1 MLFGWDHELKNI
13 KMNFRILNKLS
24 FIPMTFAVGI
34 ILTSCDTKDDNNVNN
49 TNSSTAIFLL
59 IDEDAIDNGSEPNNF
74 SDTDVNDH
82 LAEVGQRK
90 PLEWFASNE
99 GKTVTLYTGQVGD
112 EGIFAMKN
120 IPASWKAAGPSD
132 NGTRNFLLAG
142 PGMGSEGNGLDKEDL
157 LDKIPDVTPLRASG
171 LAMLKGSVVLAVVY
185 DSDISIN
192 YSPLNGS
199 LKGANLGIAAFEVLE
214 VSDRPFGSS
223 SSLPSIKIKVLNAGF
238 VSELPLSL
246 FANAPVVTSSSEP
259 FDTSIA
265 ETPVPIVLA
274 DAP

>member
-214 VSDRPFGSS
+214 VSDPPFGSS